1 MRVSCP
7 FLRLRKVGTLLI
19 FPVGQLSDQLAKEYA
34 RSPRAMRAV
43 RGLCAQ
49 SVGNRTSKESPGFS
63 CCKRRVPGGFDAKRH
78 PCCEVDSH
86 SQFAVNEWNTRARSA
101 SVPRPQGMEK
111 VCTRRRPL
119 LWTRSRAVG
128 GTCAP

>member
-43 RGLCAQ
+43 RGL
-49 SVGNRTSKESPGFS
+49 

>member
-7 FLRLRKVGTLLI
+7 FLRLRKVGTLHI

-43 RGLCAQ
+43 RCQKALITSLCF
-49 SVGNRTSKESPGFS
+49 N
-63 CCKRRVPGGFDAKRH
+63 AKRH

-86 SQFAVNEWNTRARSA
+86 SQFAVKEWKTRARSA
-101 SVPRPQGMEK
+101 SVPRPQGLEK

-128 GTCAP
+128 GTCAR